1 MAQHDD
7 QALHLRGLD
16 QHEAEADGGEERDER
31 RRAGERRDRVM
42 NSGTTMHS
50 AVSSSTVNSSMPS
63 TKTASMLCDDLPC
76 FSRSKRSTSRSRSM
90 LKKNGE
96 SSVGGAMLIGCA
108 ANGVEIAGRR
118 EAGQRGIG
126 RGRRVERDLEAEAI
140 GLRLQRRESPA
151 SSGDGLTSSVPMP
164 SGALSPPS
172 PRMLRTIAMC
182 ARGSATPRRCS
193 AAVASAVMR

>member
-1 MAQHDD
+1 
-7 QALHLRGLD
+7 
-16 QHEAEADGGEERDER
+16 
-31 RRAGERRDRVM
+31 
-42 NSGTTMHS
+42 
-50 AVSSSTVNSSMPS
+50 
-63 TKTASMLCDDLPC
+63 
-76 FSRSKRSTSRSRSM
+76 M

-108 ANGVEIAGRR
+108 ATTASRSR
-118 EAGQRGIG
+118 
-126 RGRRVERDLEAEAI
+126 AEAS
-140 GLRLQRRESPA
+140 RASVSSVAVVASSATWKPRRSACAFSVARSPA